1 MPSPFPGMN
10 PFLEQNDT
18 WEDFHLDFITR
29 SREMLAGSVGPNYL
43 VKVEARLYVHE
54 LSEEERRFF
63 GKADI
68 GLTTRSS
75 VQSAS
80 GVPAATLAAPMSLS
94 LPSVEVRKQP
104 YLEIRDRRNRR
115 LVTVLELLSPANKDP
130 GQDQTAY
137 RSKRAALLVSHTHFV
152 EIDLRRG
159 GQRPQPPVLPACDY
173 YVIVSRYENRPK
185 LGLWPLRLADRLPVI
200 PIPLTAPD
208 ADAPLD
214 LQEALNKTYDAADYG
229 KYIYTEAPEP
239 PLSPEDAAWAMQFV
253 PHREAREDAEQ

>member
-29 SREMLAGSVGPNYL
+29 AREMLAGSVGPNYL

-54 LSEEERRFF
+54 LSEDERRFF

-75 VQSAS
+75 MEPTSAA
-80 GVPAATLAAPMSLS
+80 PATLAAPMLLF
-94 LPSVEVRKQP
+94 LPSVEVQRQP

-115 LVTVLELLSPANKDP
+115 LVTVLEVLSPSNKDP
-130 GQDQTAY
+130 GQDQSAY
-137 RSKRAALLVSHTHFV
+137 LSKRAALLASHTHFV

-159 GQRPQPPVLPACDY
+159 ASVHSRPCCRHATTT
-173 YVIVSRYENRPK
+173 S
-185 LGLWPLRLADRLPVI
+185 W
-200 PIPLTAPD
+200 
-208 ADAPLD
+208 
-214 LQEALNKTYDAADYG
+214 
-229 KYIYTEAPEP
+229 
-239 PLSPEDAAWAMQFV
+239 
-253 PHREAREDAEQ
+253 